1 MVFGVEEGRGAAN
14 RGDGSG
20 WSLAWALCIYGW
32 QRSGEGTLMAV
43 ESGRGAGQTPG
54 E

>member
-1 MVFGVEEGRGAAN
+1 MVFGVQEGRGTAN

-20 WSLAWALCIYGW
+20 SLAWALCIYGW
-32 QRSGEGTLMAV
+32 QRSGKGTLTAV